1 LNIVHVNTAF
11 TEVFGISEREASGYP
26 LRKIFGREL
35 EHLKSTVLKLPY
47 LGKVKDTFFIQ
58 LSGKGES
65 IPTEMVFTSFPYSG
79 KNYVALVI
87 KDISEKVAMEKTIR
101 RQKELYKTLS
111 EVNVLIT
118 TEKNPERLFREF
130 VKKVKDYGGFE
141 YVGIIDLKSGEIL
154 AEEGDTSVYSN
165 SVCIVE
171 RTEDFEIS
179 LTVSSRFPL
188 SEQDVSLLDE
198 ILKDLVFA
206 LSSLKE
212 IKLLE
217 KKMEGI
223 KLYDELTKLPNRR
236 FFFLKL
242 EDEFKKIKK
251 DKTGIG
257 LVILDIDKFSDINRA
272 LGMEKG
278 DKLLQETALRLKSIT
293 RSSDFLA
300 RVSADEFAVL
310 LISENPREAAEKLV
324 ERIKVAFLNP
334 LNIDGKEI
342 VITFSYG
349 VALYPNEAKTPSEF
363 FSHAVSSLLHAKTL
377 GGNKEVFFSKE
388 LRKVT
393 EEELTLRMD
402 FKEALLNE
410 ELFLVYQPKIDL
422 KTGKVVG
429 VEALIR
435 WKKGEKVLT
444 PDKFLPAIENTDLI
458 EELGIYVINKACKQ
472 IKEWKRQGI
481 NLKVAINLSPKEFGD
496 VKTAHHLFN
505 VLRKCQE
512 DISELEIEIVETA
525 IMENLSVASRF
536 LDILRHIGIRVY
548 IDDFGTG
555 FSSLAYLKKLK
566 VYALKIDRE
575 FIKDLPED
583 KDDTEIVKAIILLAQ
598 TLGLKTVAEG
608 VETKEQV
615 EFLRELGCNYAQG
628 YYYSKP
634 LPPDELISVLREK
647 ELL

>member
-1 LNIVHVNTAF
+1 MKRLPQKKKIKEPFFMKNLGVLEDIPV
-11 TEVFGISEREASGYP
+11 EATFNLFS
-26 LRKIFGREL
+26 L
-35 EHLKSTVLKLPY
+35 E
-47 LGKVKDTFFIQ
+47 GKK
-58 LSGKGES
+58 
-65 IPTEMVFTSFPYSG
+65 
-79 KNYVALVI
+79 YVALVI
-87 KDISEKVAMEKTIR
+87 KNLSEKIAMEKTIK

-111 EVNVLIT
+111 EVNLLIT
-118 TEKNPERLFREF
+118 TEKDPQKLLRDF
-130 VKKVKDYGGFE
+130 VKKVKEYGGFE
-141 YVGIIDLKSGEIL
+141 YVGVLDLKRGEVL
-154 AEEGDTSVYSN
+154 AEEGDPRVFSN

-171 RTEDFEIS
+171 RSGELEIALTISS
-179 LTVSSRFPL
+179 LFPL
-188 SEQDVSLLDE
+188 TEQDISLLDE
-198 ILKDLVFA
+198 ILKDLAFA
-206 LSSLKE
+206 LTSMQE

-223 KLYDELTKLPNRR
+223 KLYDELTKLPNRQ
-236 FFFLKL
+236 FFFLRL
-242 EDEFKKIKK
+242 EEEFKRAAKEKH
-251 DKTGIG
+251 G
-257 LVILDIDKFSDINRA
+257 LALVVLDIDRFADINRTF
-272 LGMEKG
+272 GIEKG

-422 KTGKVVG
+422 STGKVVG

-512 DISELEIEIVETA
+512 DISALEVEIVETA
-525 IMENLSVASRF
+525 IMENISVAARF
-536 LDILRHIGIRVY
+536 LDILRYMGIRVY

-583 KDDTEIVKAIILLAQ
+583 KEDTEIVKAIILLAK

-615 EFLRELGCNYAQG
+615 EFLKELGCDYAQG
-628 YYYSKP
+628 YYYSRP